1 MKISDILHER
11 KAPFLSFEIIPP
23 ARGRSAREIYEIIDE
38 LIEFKPPFID
48 VTSHAADSYFIE
60 QDNGTFTRH
69 IKRKRPGTIGLCAAI
84 KYRYQLEAVPHLL
97 CQGFTKQETEDA
109 LIELNYLGIDNVLAI
124 RGDQLLYQKAH
135 PIGREA
141 NEHAL
146 DLVKQISNMNR
157 GKYLE
162 DILDADESDFC
173 IGVGAYPEKHPDAP
187 SKNADIR
194 YLKRK
199 VDAGAQ
205 YIVTQMFFNNQDYY
219 DFVAQCRAEGIT
231 VPIIPGIKLIT
242 RQTQLRSLPHA
253 FSVTI
258 PDDLVTS
265 LELAETSHER
275 AEIGIKHAVEQCEDL
290 LNNGVECLHFYVMQD
305 VRLVKQVATALNLS

>member
-1 MKISDILHER
+1 MKISDIIHSA
-11 KAPFLSFEIIPP
+11 KDPFVSFEIIPP

-38 LIEFKPPFID
+38 LIEFKPPYID

-97 CQGFTKQETEDA
+97 CQGFNKQETEDA

-124 RGDQLLYQKAH
+124 RGDQLQYQKAH
-135 PIGREA
+135 ATGREA

-173 IGVGAYPEKHPDAP
+173 IGVGGYPEKHPDSP
-187 SKNADIR
+187 SKAADIR
-194 YLKRK
+194 YLKKK

-205 YIVTQMFFNNQDYY
+205 YIVTQMFFSTEDYFE
-219 DFVAQCRAEGIT
+219 FVDSCRAEGIN
-231 VPIIPGIKLIT
+231 VPIIPGLKLIT
-242 RQTQLRSLPHA
+242 RKTQLNSLPHA
-253 FSVTI
+253 FSVNI
-258 PDDLVTS
+258 PDDLVKS
-265 LELAETSHER
+265 IEEAENTRER
-275 AEIGIKHAVEQCEDL
+275 AEIGVAYAVKQCEEL
-290 LNNGVECLHFYVMQD
+290 LNRGVENLHFYVMQD
-305 VRLVKQVATALNLS
+305 TRLVKQVVRSLKLF

>member
-1 MKISDILHER
+1 MKISDILNQR
-11 KAPFLSFEIIPP
+11 NDPFLSFEIIPP
-23 ARGRSAREIYEIIDE
+23 TRGRSAREIYEIIDE

-48 VTSHAADSYFIE
+48 VTSHAADSYFVE
-60 QDNGTFTRH
+60 QGNGTFTRH

-84 KYRYQLEAVPHLL
+84 KYRYKVEAVPHLL

-124 RGDQLLYQKAH
+124 RGDQLLYQKED
-135 PIGREA
+135 PVGREA
-141 NEHAL
+141 NKHAI
-146 DLVKQISNMNR
+146 DLVNQISNMNR

-173 IGVGAYPEKHPDAP
+173 VGVGGYPEKHPDSP

-194 YLKRK
+194 YLKKK

-219 DFVAQCRAEGIT
+219 KFVKQCREEGIT
-231 VPIIPGIKLIT
+231 VPIIPGIKLVT
-242 RQTQLRSLPHA
+242 RKTQLHSLPHA
-253 FSVTI
+253 FSVNI
-258 PDDLVTS
+258 PDEHVKKI
-265 LELAETSHER
+265 ELAETARER
-275 AEIGIKHAVEQCEDL
+275 EEIGIKHALAQCEDL

-305 VRLVKQVATALNLS
+305 ARLVKQVAKSLNLT

>member
-11 KAPFLSFEIIPP
+11 KDPFVSFEIIPP

-60 QDNGTFTRH
+60 QENGSFTRH

-84 KYRYQLEAVPHLL
+84 KYRYRLEAVPHLL

-124 RGDQLLYQKAH
+124 RGDQLQYQKTH
-135 PIGREA
+135 PIGRES
-141 NEHAL
+141 NDHAL
-146 DLVKQISNMNR
+146 DLVSQISNMNR

-173 IGVGAYPEKHPDAP
+173 IGVGGYPEKHPDAP

-194 YLKRK
+194 YLKKK

-205 YIVTQMFFNNQDYY
+205 YIVTQMFFDNQNYF
-219 DFVAQCRAEGIT
+219 DFVAQCRDAGIN
-231 VPIIPGIKLIT
+231 VPIIPGIKLVT
-242 RQTQLRSLPHA
+242 RKTQLRSLPHA
-253 FSVTI
+253 FSVNM
-258 PDDLVTS
+258 PDQLVQDI
-265 LELAETSHER
+265 EQAESAHER
-275 AEIGIKHAVEQCEDL
+275 AEIGVKHALEQCEDL
-290 LNNGVECLHFYVMQD
+290 LNKGVECLHFYVMQD
-305 VRLVKQVATALNLS
+305 VRLVKQVARSLNLT

>member
-11 KAPFLSFEIIPP
+11 KDPFVSFEIIPP

-60 QDNGTFTRH
+60 QTNGSFTRH

-84 KYRYQLEAVPHLL
+84 KYRYQVEAVPHLL

-124 RGDQLLYQKAH
+124 RGDQLQYEKAH
-135 PIGREA
+135 LVGRET
-141 NEHAL
+141 NVHAL
-146 DLVKQISNMNR
+146 DLVNQISNMNR

-173 IGVGAYPEKHPDAP
+173 VGVGGYPEKHPDSP
-187 SKNADIR
+187 SKNSDIR
-194 YLKRK
+194 YLKKK

-219 DFVAQCRAEGIT
+219 DFVNLCREEGIT
-231 VPIIPGIKLIT
+231 VPIIPGIKLVT
-242 RQTQLRSLPHA
+242 RKTQLRSLPHA
-253 FSVTI
+253 FSVNI
-258 PDDLVTS
+258 PDDLVKDI
-265 LELAETSHER
+265 ELAESSQER
-275 AEIGIKHAVEQCEDL
+275 AEIGVKHALEQCEDL

-305 VRLVKQVATALNLS
+305 ARLVKQVARLLNLT

>member
-11 KAPFLSFEIIPP
+11 KDPFVSFEIIPP

-60 QDNGTFTRH
+60 QENGSFTRH

-84 KYRYQLEAVPHLL
+84 KYRYRVEAVPHLL

-124 RGDQLLYQKAH
+124 RGDQLQYQKPH
-135 PIGREA
+135 PVGREA
-141 NEHAL
+141 NDHAL

-173 IGVGAYPEKHPDAP
+173 IGVGGYPEKHPDAP

-194 YLKRK
+194 YLKMK
-199 VDAGAQ
+199 VEAGAQ
-205 YIVTQMFFNNQDYY
+205 YIVTQMFFDNQDYY
-219 DFVAQCRAEGIT
+219 DFVAQCRDEGIT
-231 VPIIPGIKLIT
+231 VPIIPGIKLAT
-242 RQTQLRSLPHA
+242 RKTQLRSLPHA
-253 FSVTI
+253 FSVNI
-258 PDDLVTS
+258 PDELVKNI
-265 LELAETSHER
+265 ELAETSHER
-275 AEIGIKHAVEQCEDL
+275 SEIGIKHALEQCEDL

-305 VRLVKQVATALNLS
+305 ARLVKQVARSLNLT